1 MSFTFCFISMIII
14 SKTCGENSGEIYTEA
29 EDPTF
34 SPIETTINHRTTST
48 NSVLISRI
56 TESLAATTLTTPPPE
71 TTVTNKTT
79 NSSLGTTL
87 QTTKTPHT
95 SIETTEIPSTTPT
108 TTLPGTTTPYA
119 ISVDYNEECK
129 KIFPWSAHV
138 DYYKPLYSV
147 PCHFYCRV
155 DQVKKYEPHQSPDF
169 VACEGNKR
177 CLRGNCVKT
186 PSPEEDHYCRLMMPR
201 RRVLAIRDI
210 YLCKM
215 LCYDLDYLYVYEVR
229 VRNGSA
235 CRLVNKKE
243 GVCNDGECEAV
254 EYRKCP

>member
-1 MSFTFCFISMIII
+1 MSFTFYLISMIII
-14 SKTCGENSGEIYTEA
+14 SKTCGENNGGIY
-29 EDPTF
+29 TF
-34 SPIETTINHRTTST
+34 SPLETTINHRTTST

-71 TTVTNKTT
+71 TTVTSKTP
-79 NSSLGTTL
+79 NSSSETTL

-95 SIETTEIPSTTPT
+95 SEESDKTTEIPSITPT
-108 TTLPGTTTPYA
+108 TILPETTTSDA
-119 ISVDYNEECK
+119 IPVDYNEECK
-129 KIFPWSAHV
+129 KIYPWSAHV

-177 CLRGNCVKT
+177 CLKGICVKT
-186 PSPEEDHYCRLMMPR
+186 PSPEEDHYCRLLLPR
-201 RRVLAIRDI
+201 KRVLALRDI
-210 YLCKM
+210 YLCEM
-215 LCYDLDYLYVYEVR
+215 LCYDLDYLYAYQVR

-235 CRLVNKKE
+235 CRLVNEKE
-243 GVCNDGECEAV
+243 GVCTDGECEAV
-254 EYRKCP
+254 KYRKCS